1 MAVLVID
8 PGEYNPTLS
17 DGIPG
22 MITDNVINGPA
33 GSGNMI
39 RPSSK
44 PRGSG
49 SVKDGVS
56 APADSPIQ
64 EVKGIR

>member
-8 PGEYNPTLS
+8 PGAYNPTLS

-22 MITDNVINGPA
+22 TITDNVINGPA
-33 GSGNMI
+33 GSGNVI

-44 PRGSG
+44 PAAVALLGMGSL
-49 SVKDGVS
+49 
-56 APADSPIQ
+56 PLLIHQ
-64 EVKGIR
+64 CRR